1 MSGGELMVVG
11 GRKILVDAN
20 AAKMIR
26 RRQEQLRER
35 DRRTAR
41 ELKEAGMLPSGP
53 GNQFAGWISQ
63 S

>member
-1 MSGGELMVVG
+1 MVVG